1 MLRKVASST
10 MPTRQVLKELDVT
23 KSTYYRWRAGTMPRG
38 RSSRKVPWNRLSDG
52 ERQRVLAVARGSP
65 ASSSRQLAKWITDND
80 DFSVSEA
87 TVYRIL
93 KREGLVKRM
102 EVPVPASKEYRHK
115 TTAPHQMWATDA
127 SYLLPR
133 ARVGLL
139 LHGHGDGRLL
149 KVHPGVEAPDRHDL
163 GFADRDGA
171 RCRRP
176 DGNDRGAGAG

>member
-10 MPTRQVLKELDVT
+10 MPTRQVLKELGVT
-23 KSTYYRWRAGTMPRG
+23 KSTFYRWRAGTRPRG

-93 KREGLVKRM
+93 KREGR
-102 EVPVPASKEYRHK
+102 
-115 TTAPHQMWATDA
+115 
-127 SYLLPR
+127 
-133 ARVGLL
+133 
-139 LHGHGDGRLL
+139 
-149 KVHPGVEAPDRHDL
+149 
-163 GFADRDGA
+163 
-171 RCRRP
+171 
-176 DGNDRGAGAG
+176 